1 MTRAVATVAAVA
13 KPPLA
18 PNDIALLIEQL
29 REEGALLQ
37 HQENTLLIR
46 PTHWQQVDSLSPT
59 GKPCCFFCKQTKT
72 VMTMALVG
80 RRDGRNFGYGRQLSY
95 AGPQALRDL
104 FTGGHFA
111 TVIAHSDRWQAFVRW
126 CRSED
131 GPGYNDARQIDRQTL
146 QDYAAYLRQQIQQ
159 GELCI
164 ATAQN
169 RLSSVNRTLAAL
181 RGELN
186 VRIASPSQ
194 ALGQQRS
201 NVRTRAPDGQDYQQ
215 VQRVLEALG
224 EQQYRRVAAI
234 VLLARTTGMRLREA
248 ILADLPRLQRE
259 AEHLGR
265 INIQDG
271 TKGGRSGAS
280 AQRWVIANEA
290 VKAALQFARHAA
302 PTGSR
307 NLLARNESY
316 AAFLQQT
323 VLPTRET
330 LHRQE
335 LKGFHELRAAYACER
350 YEQLTG
356 HAAPVN
362 GGHCYRIDPDL
373 DRQARLQ
380 ISLELGHNR
389 IDVVSAYIG
398 GRA

>member
-1 MTRAVATVAAVA
+1 
-13 KPPLA
+13 
-18 PNDIALLIEQL
+18 
-29 REEGALLQ
+29 
-37 HQENTLLIR
+37 
-46 PTHWQQVDSLSPT
+46 
-59 GKPCCFFCKQTKT
+59 
-72 VMTMALVG
+72 MALVG

-95 AGPQALRDL
+95 AGPQALKDL
-104 FTGGHFA
+104 FGGGHFA
-111 TVIAHSDRWQAFVRW
+111 TVKAHSDRWQAFVRW

-131 GPGYNDARQIDRQTL
+131 GPGYNDARQIDRGTL

-181 RGELN
+181 RGDQD

-194 ALGQQRS
+194 ALGLRRS
-201 NVRTRAPDGQDYQQ
+201 SVRTRAPDGQDRQQ
-215 VQRVLEALG
+215 VRRVLEMLG
-224 EQQYRRVAAI
+224 EQQHERMAA
-234 VLLARTTGMRLREA
+234 VVRLARETGMRLREA
-248 ILADLPRLQRE
+248 ILADLPRLHRE

-280 AQRWVIANEA
+280 APRWVVVNEE
-290 VKAALQFARHAA
+290 VKAALQFARKAS

-307 NLLARNESY
+307 NLLAPDESY

-323 VLPTRET
+323 VLPAREV
-330 LHRQE
+330 LHEQG

-356 HAAPVN
+356 HTAPIN
-362 GGHCYRIDPDL
+362 GGHCYRIDRDL
-373 DRQARLQ
+373 DQQARQQ
-380 ISLELGHNR
+380 ISVELGHNR